1 MRALRGRSIPAR
13 IENRLC
19 GRDRSEF
26 SRLHG
31 GERSAH
37 SPQNHFEFQTLTL
50 VRRSLNFIIE
60 SDFDP

>member
-26 SRLHG
+26 SGLHV
-31 GERSAH
+31 GEPSAMFRKT
-37 SPQNHFEFQTLTL
+37 SLNYETQTLI
-50 VRRSLNFIIE
+50 RRSLNFVIE
-60 SDFDP
+60 SDCDP